1 MSTNWANVYKLL
13 PHKSLKDNFAKSE
26 KMIDL

>member
-1 MSTNWANVYKLL
+1 MSTNWANVCKLL
-13 PHKSLKDNFAKSE
+13 SCKSLKDNFVKSE